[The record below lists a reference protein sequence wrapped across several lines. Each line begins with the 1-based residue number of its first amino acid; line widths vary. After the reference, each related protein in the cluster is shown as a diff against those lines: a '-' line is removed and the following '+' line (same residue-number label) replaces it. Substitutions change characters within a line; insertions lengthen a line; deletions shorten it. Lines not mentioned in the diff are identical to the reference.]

1 MAKRKLLPL
10 LLTAAC
16 VTLFILPARAEKVS
30 PVPKWQRLE
39 LTFKSGVSYTN
50 PLHEAEMRVLFVS
63 PLGETNRVYGF
74 WDGGKTW
81 RVRFQPGFPGR
92 WTYYTMCSDTANRGL
107 HEQTGTFLCTA
118 TKGEAS
124 FDLHGPVQVARSQKH
139 LEHADR
145 TPFLWLGDA
154 AWSAALKSSPA
165 DWDELV
171 QTRAKQKFNAV
182 QWRLNPQLNDP
193 KQSAFTSRDGLSLNL
208 EVLRQLDKKIAAAN
222 RAGLLCAIAPLW
234 EISDRPE
241 EQLPEEQAV
250 RLLRHVVARWGA
262 DDVAWIIAFES
273 DSTGAPATRWQN
285 IGRAVFNQVTH
296 APVVLLPGESVWVF
310 DAFRR
315 ERWVD
320 VLGIQT
326 TTVAN
331 ESSLPWLLNG
341 PLTLERQKIPAHPL
355 VTIAPP
361 AEVATKP
368 NSHQVTAELARR
380 LLWWSV
386 LLNTPAGVSYQA
398 QDVAD
403 WTTSSTPGKSTSWR
417 EALSLPGANAISPLA
432 GSFSGKDFWR
442 LEASS
447 QALVAPAGLAA
458 EQQIVAASTEGRE
471 FTLVYTPEERT
482 VNLALPIATT
492 SVKANWHN
500 PRTGENLPAKAI
512 NPTATTQ
519 RFTTPSAGDWLLVL
533 QKTSGRALVAEA
545 KKPALKID
553 KRQGD

>member
-1 MAKRKLLPL
+1 MAKRNTLQL

-16 VTLFILPARAEKVS
+16 VTLLLLPARAEKIS
-30 PVPKWQRLE
+30 PAPKWQRLE
-39 LTFKSGVSYTN
+39 LTFKSSVTYTN
-50 PLHEAEMRVLFVS
+50 PLQEAEMRVLFVS

-107 HEQTGTFLCTA
+107 HEQTGSFLCTA

-165 DWDELV
+165 DWKELV
-171 QTRAKQKFNAV
+171 ETRAKQKFNV
-182 QWRLNPQLNDP
+182 LQWRLNPDLADA
-193 KQSAFTSRDGLSLNL
+193 KQAAFSGRDCVSVNL
-208 EVLRQLDKKIAAAN
+208 QVMRQLDAKIATAN
-222 RAGLLCAIAPLW
+222 SAGLLCAIAPLW
-234 EISDRPE
+234 EINDRAE
-241 EQLPEEQAV
+241 NQLPEDQAI
-250 RLLRHVVARWGA
+250 RLLRYALARWGA

-273 DSTGAPATRWQN
+273 DSTGEQATRWQN
-285 IGRAVFNQVTH
+285 LGRAVFNQVTH
-296 APVVLLPGESVWVF
+296 APVVLLPGESVWAF

-326 TTVAN
+326 TAVAN
-331 ESSLPWLLNG
+331 ENSLPWLLNG
-341 PLTLERQKIPAHPL
+341 PLALERQKTPAHPL
-355 VTIAPP
+355 VTISPP
-361 AEVATKP
+361 AEVAAKP
-368 NSHQVTAELARR
+368 DSHQVTAELARR

-403 WTTSSTPGKSTSWR
+403 WTTGSGKTSAWR
-417 EALSLPGANAISPLA
+417 EALSLPGADAIAPLA
-432 GSFSGKDFWR
+432 GSFTGKEFWR
-442 LEASS
+442 LEPFS
-447 QALVAPAGLAA
+447 QALTTPTAIATV
-458 EQQIVAASTEGRE
+458 EQTVAASTEARE
-471 FTLVYTPEERT
+471 FTLVYSPAQRT
-482 VNLALPIATT
+482 VELALPKNSTT
-492 SVKANWHN
+492 VKASWHN
-500 PRTGENLPAKAI
+500 PRTGESVPAS
-512 NPTATTQ
+512 ATQPAPSIQ
-519 RFTTPSAGDWLLVL
+519 RFTTPNPGDWLLVL
-533 QKTSGRALVAEA
+533 QKTAGRALVAEA

-553 KRQGD
+553 KRPGD